1 MQTLRTRFSML
12 LLVLLTGLS
21 VGAASAQPAKKIT
34 RELPL
39 ASPVEVQKS
48 WDEQQQNIESVEK
61 LLAESG
67 QPYINAGKGVW
78 VIRRHGENLNFQLV
92 LYTEADSLFTEV
104 IVAKGKSLKLDE
116 AKPYVLGLAKEM
128 EHVKLGFDKDDD
140 LVVRNELLV
149 KSLAVDE
156 LKTNIERVA
165 TAADMLYPKLQQ
177 FRISFK
183 VN

>member
-1 MQTLRTRFSML
+1 MKNSRRPTSFTRGSIRRTRSSGGRIARTQPVSHHERRLPTMQTLRTRFSML
-12 LLVLLTGLS
+12 LLVFLSSLS

-92 LYTEADSLFTEV
+92 LYTEAESLFTEV

-116 AKPYVLGLAKEM
+116 AKPYVLGLAKRSE
-128 EHVKLGFDKDDD
+128 
-140 LVVRNELLV
+140 
-149 KSLAVDE
+149 
-156 LKTNIERVA
+156 ERRVG
-165 TAADMLYPKLQQ
+165 K
-177 FRISFK
+177 
-183 VN
+183 

>member
-12 LLVLLTGLS
+12 LLVLLSSLS
-21 VGAASAQPAKKIT
+21 VGAASVQRAKKIT

-39 ASPVEVQKS
+39 ASPVELQK
-48 WDEQQQNIESVEK
+48 NIESVEK
-61 LLAESG
+61 LLSESG

-128 EHVKLGFDKDDD
+128 EHVKL
-140 LVVRNELLV
+140 
-149 KSLAVDE
+149 
-156 LKTNIERVA
+156 
-165 TAADMLYPKLQQ
+165 
-177 FRISFK
+177 
-183 VN
+183 

>member
-21 VGAASAQPAKKIT
+21 VGAASVQRAKKIT

-39 ASPVEVQKS
+39 ASLVEVQKN
-48 WDEQQQNIESVEK
+48 WDEQQNIETVEK
-61 LLAESG
+61 LLSESG

-92 LYTEADSLFTEV
+92 LYTEAESLFTEV